1 MPLET
6 EAPIE
11 VRAANTNTAPSSSA
25 VASVQP
31 APQAEEASP
40 IIVPLPV
47 RPRPATGSAPQF
59 ASATEARPQAA
70 GVATDGALRPAS
82 DEQEMVDVLLSRE
95 TAKFRVP
102 VSKATLPVSLFP
114 AQDDADA
121 PAFGG
126 GAVIETPATHSD
138 GSFAG
143 ASPDD
148 ELDGLARLAGRLRPA
163 LPGA

>member
-1 MPLET
+1 
-6 EAPIE
+6 
-11 VRAANTNTAPSSSA
+11 
-25 VASVQP
+25 
-31 APQAEEASP
+31 
-40 IIVPLPV
+40 
-47 RPRPATGSAPQF
+47 
-59 ASATEARPQAA
+59 
-70 GVATDGALRPAS
+70 VATDGALRPAS